1 MKRDRLLVLA
11 AILVLWQVTSLL
23 VGSEVLT
30 APLATFA
37 KVGALLRDADFATHV
52 LETARAFAL
61 ALLLSLCIGVL
72 LGVVLGA
79 DRLAAEVGEPILTA
93 IYAIPKVTLYPVI
106 LLLFGLGFAAKVAFG
121 TLHGVIPV
129 ALFTMSGVR
138 NVKPGWLRAA
148 RAMRLTRLQTARSVL
163 LPAALPELV
172 AGLRVGTALT
182 LLGTLI
188 GEMFAS
194 QRGLGYLLLQA
205 MERNDPATITA
216 LALLLTIVATA
227 ASALLL
233 ALERRLDRARLAA

>member
-1 MKRDRLLVLA
+1 MKFDKLLVLA
-11 AILVLWQVTSLL
+11 AILGVWQMTSLL
-23 VGSEVLT
+23 VGVEVLT
-30 APLATFA
+30 PPLGTFA
-37 KVGALLRDADFATHV
+37 KIGRLFADPDFGGHV
-52 LETARAFAL
+52 WETTRAFAL
-61 ALLLSLCIGVL
+61 ALVLSLAIGL
-72 LGVVLGA
+72 LVGLALGA
-79 DRLAAEVGEPILTA
+79 DRLAAEVGEPMLTA
-93 IYAIPKVTLYPVI
+93 FYAIPKVTLYPVI
-106 LLLFGLGFAAKVAFG
+106 LLFFGLGFAAKVAFG
-121 TLHGVIPV
+121 ALHGIIPV
-129 ALFTMSGVR
+129 ALFTMAGVR

-148 RAMRLTRLQTARSVL
+148 RAMRLTKLQIARSVL

-216 LALLLTIVATA
+216 LALLLTIFATS

-233 ALERRLDRARLAA
+233 ALERRLDHARVVA

>member
-1 MKRDRLLVLA
+1 MSRDRLFVLIA
-11 AILVLWQVTSLL
+11 LLVLWQAASLL
-23 VGSEVLT
+23 VGPEVLT
-30 APLATFA
+30 PPLGTFT
-37 KVGALLRDADFATHV
+37 KLGALFADPEFATHV
-52 LETARAFAL
+52 AETARAFAL
-61 ALLLSLCIGVL
+61 ALVLSLAIGLL
-72 LGVVLGA
+72 LGITLGA
-79 DRLAAEVGEPILTA
+79 DRLAAEVGEPMLTA
-93 IYAIPKVTLYPVI
+93 FYAIPKVTLYPVI
-106 LLLFGLGFAAKVAFG
+106 LLLFGLGFSAKVAFG
-121 TLHGVIPV
+121 ALHGVIPV
-129 ALFTMSGVR
+129 ALFAMAGVR

-216 LALLLTIVATA
+216 LALLLTVVATA
-227 ASALLL
+227 ASAALL
-233 ALERRLDRARLAA
+233 ALERRLDRARAVA

>member
-1 MKRDRLLVLA
+1 MKFDKLLVLIA
-11 AILVLWQVTSLL
+11 LLVLWQVTSML
-23 VGSEVLT
+23 VGAEVLT
-30 APLATFA
+30 APLGTFA
-37 KVGALLRDADFATHV
+37 KIGSLFGDPDFGPHV
-52 LETARAFAL
+52 WETTRAFAL
-61 ALLLSLCIGVL
+61 ALVLSLAIGSL
-72 LGVVLGA
+72 LGVALGA
-79 DRLAAEVGEPILTA
+79 DRLAAEVGEPMLTA
-93 IYAIPKVTLYPVI
+93 VYAIPKVTLYPVI

-121 TLHGVIPV
+121 ALHGIIPV

-138 NVKPGWLRAA
+138 NVKPSWLRAA
-148 RAMRLTRLQTARSVL
+148 RAMRLTKLQTARSVL

-194 QRGLGYLLLQA
+194 QRGIGYLLLRA

-216 LALLLTIVATA
+216 LALLLTIFATT

-233 ALERRLDRARLAA
+233 ALERRIRTEGMSS

>member
-1 MKRDRLLVLA
+1 MKFDKLLVLV
-11 AILVLWQVTSLL
+11 AILALWQVTSLV
-23 VGSEVLT
+23 VGAQVLT
-30 APLATFA
+30 APLGTFG
-37 KVGALLRDADFATHV
+37 KIGALFADPDFGPHV

-61 ALLLSLCIGVL
+61 ALILSLAIGLVL
-72 LGVVLGA
+72 GLVLGA

-93 IYAIPKVTLYPVI
+93 FYAIPKVTLYPVI

-121 TLHGVIPV
+121 ALHGVIPV
-129 ALFTMSGVR
+129 ALFAMAGVR

-148 RAMRLTRLQTARSVL
+148 RAMRLSRLQIARSVL

-216 LALLLTIVATA
+216 LALLLTIFATA
-227 ASALLL
+227 TSALLL
-233 ALERRLDRARLAA
+233 ALERRLDRARAVA

>member
-1 MKRDRLLVLA
+1 MTRDRLLVLIA
-11 AILVLWQVTSLL
+11 LLVLWQVTSLI
-23 VGSEVLT
+23 VGIEVLT
-30 APLATFA
+30 PPLGTFA
-37 KVGALLRDADFATHV
+37 KIGALFADPDFMTHV
-52 LETARAFAL
+52 AETARAFAL
-61 ALLLSLCIGVL
+61 ALVLSLAIGLL
-72 LGVVLGA
+72 LGVTLGA
-79 DRLAAEVGEPILTA
+79 DRLAAEVGEPMLTA
-93 IYAIPKVTLYPVI
+93 FYAIPKVTLYPVI

-121 TLHGVIPV
+121 ALHGVIPV
-129 ALFTMSGVR
+129 ALFAMAGVR

-216 LALLLTIVATA
+216 LALLLTVVATA
-227 ASALLL
+227 ASAVLL
-233 ALERRLDRARLAA
+233 ALERRLDRARAVA